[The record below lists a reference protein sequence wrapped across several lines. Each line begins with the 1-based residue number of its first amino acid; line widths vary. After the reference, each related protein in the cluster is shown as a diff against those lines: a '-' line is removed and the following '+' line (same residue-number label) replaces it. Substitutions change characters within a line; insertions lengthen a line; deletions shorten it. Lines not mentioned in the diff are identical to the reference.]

1 MKRLLILASKLGY
14 QTRSFAEAAQ
24 RLGAEV
30 VFGTDRC
37 GKLDD
42 PWQDGAVP
50 LHFENPQQAAQRIIE
65 AFRDKNLDGIVAL
78 GDRPTSTAAH
88 AAQSLEITYNS
99 PRSVENCRTK
109 LRQRE
114 VFRDAGLPVPEFF
127 AFALT
132 EEISRVL
139 PRVKFPCVMKPLSLA
154 ASQGVIR
161 ANYASEFMVAAKR
174 IKTLLESPEL
184 RATREPSLDRLLV
197 ERYIPGDEV
206 AIEALLTNGELRVLA
221 IFDKPSHPE
230 GPYFEESIYV
240 TPSRQPALAQASL
253 LRASARALGLTHGP
267 VHAEFRLNE
276 DGPWVLE
283 IQPRPIGGLCS
294 RALRF
299 GPEKIFLEELL
310 VRHALGLPGSDLPR
324 EKESSG
330 VMMIPVPRSGVFEK
344 VEGEEA
350 AAATPG
356 VTELH
361 ITARIHDYIA
371 AWPEGSS
378 YLGFI
383 FARGNEPQEVVAALQ
398 QAHAKLK
405 FTLAERLPVEHPL
418 AGKIPARAGEH

>member
-14 QTRSFAEAAQ
+14 QTRSFAEAAA

-37 GKLDD
+37 AKLDD

-50 LHFENPQQAAQRIIE
+50 LHFENPQQAAQRILE
-65 AFRDKNLDGIVAL
+65 AIRDTRVDGIIAL

-88 AAQSLEITYNS
+88 AAQSLGITYNS
-99 PRSVENCRTK
+99 PLAVENCRTK

-114 VFRDAGLPVPEFF
+114 VLRDAGLPVPEFF
-127 AFALT
+127 AFPLN

-139 PRVKFPCVMKPLSLA
+139 LGVKFPCVVKPLSLA

-161 ANYASEFMVAAKR
+161 ANNSSEFIVAAKR
-174 IKTLLESPEL
+174 IQTLLESPEL

-221 IFDKPSHPE
+221 IFDKPGHPE

-253 LRASARALGLTHGP
+253 AAMLRASARALGLTHGP

-299 GPEKIFLEELL
+299 GAEKIFLEELL
-310 VRHALGLPGSDLPR
+310 VRHVLGLPGSDLPR
-324 EKESSG
+324 EKEASG
-330 VMMIPVPRSGVFEK
+330 VMMVPVPRSGILEK
-344 VEGEEA
+344 VEGEA
-350 AAATPG
+350 AAASAAG
-356 VTELH
+356 VTEIQ
-361 ITARIHDYIA
+361 ITARLHDYIA

-383 FARGNEPQEVVAALQ
+383 FARGNEPEEVVAALQ
-398 QAHAKLK
+398 QAHAKLN
-405 FTLAERLPVEHPL
+405 FTLTERLPVEHPQ
-418 AGKIPARAGEH
+418 AGKKSARG